1 MRMSFGGAPEIRAS
15 RAQVWKALLD
25 PNVVAASAPAI
36 EKVETIDPTHFTVT
50 AGLGVGSLKLK
61 FKLTAELF
69 DIVEG
74 QAAKMRVRGKAPGST
89 LDATTSF
96 HLEDAPGGITLNW
109 TADSE
114 VGGTIASIGARL
126 LEGTSR
132 RLAEEFWRDFA
143 DAVSAAAAKETFTP

>member
-25 PNVVAASAPAI
+25 PNVVAESAPAI
-36 EKVETIDPTHFTVT
+36 EKVETIDPTHFNVI
-50 AGLGVGSLKLK
+50 AGLGIGSLKIR

-69 DIVEG
+69 DIVDG
-74 QAAKMRVRGKAPGST
+74 HTAKMRVRGKAPGST

-96 HLEDAPGGITLNW
+96 QLDDAPAGIKLVW

-126 LEGTSR
+126 LEGTAR
-132 RLAEEFWRDFA
+132 KLTEEFWRDFA
-143 DAVSAAAAKETFTP
+143 DAVSASAAKT